1 MARLVINDDTGK
13 TQIFELST
21 PTISIGRAEVNDL
34 VLNHPSISRYHA
46 RISVLP
52 GGTVLVNDLGS
63 LNGTY
68 VNSQKIQEANLK
80 AGDCINAGVY
90 ELRYEVGPA
99 TRLRIQ
105 TGRTVP
111 GHVAELIDPQDLT
124 SSLRPA
130 PSAAPVEDVAIGDRV
145 RDLEKENHLLKLL
158 LGVGKTLS
166 AAHTSDET
174 LEQVMKLIFQ
184 MENVERGFVMLRD
197 EKKGFLPAVLLYK
210 DDKLRKQSRGVALSR
225 TMIDRVMEEKLP
237 SLIHDVAQDD
247 RFRASESLRLSGVQ
261 SAMCAPLLY
270 RDQVLGLFY
279 VDCLSKVWGFTQE
292 ELGIFSVVAAEAAI
306 SLASAQSH
314 QELAKR
320 LMEKKALE
328 RFLDS
333 AAVEKMLA
341 NPDQISLGGEN
352 QKATILFSDLRGFTQ
367 LSEKMEPADVVE
379 LLNECFT
386 EMTDL
391 VFEKSGTLDKY
402 TGDGLMVVFG
412 APLARPD
419 DAQRA
424 VETAIAMQ
432 IALQRLNEHW
442 EKTGRQPLRMGIGIN
457 TGMVTAGNIGSTKRM
472 DYTVIGD
479 SVNLASRLCAN
490 ALPGQVLI
498 SASCEEDLDGE
509 LPLKKLDAIR
519 VKGREARVNIYEV
532 GWQEHSSKG
541 SRQPTGRDGSEIQEN
556 PAGQVK

>member
-1 MARLVINDDTGK
+1 MARLVINDETGK
-13 TQIFELST
+13 TQIFELSA

-52 GGTVLVNDLGS
+52 GGTVLLNDLGS

-68 VNSQKIQEANLK
+68 VNNQKVQEATLE

-99 TRLRIQ
+99 TRLRIE
-105 TGRTVP
+105 TGETVP
-111 GHVAELIDPQDLT
+111 GHVAELIDPENLT
-124 SSLRPA
+124 DSLRPA
-130 PSAAPVEDVAIGDRV
+130 PSAAPIEDVAIEDRV

-166 AAHTSDET
+166 AAHTSEET
-174 LEQVMKLIFQ
+174 LERVMQLIFQ

-210 DDKLRKQSRGVALSR
+210 DEKLRKQSRGVALSR
-225 TMIDRVMEEKLP
+225 TMIDRVMKEKLP
-237 SLIHDVAQDD
+237 LLIHDVAQDD

-270 RDQVLGLFY
+270 RDQVLGFFY

-292 ELGIFSVVAAEAAI
+292 ELSIFSVVAAEAAI

-320 LMEKKALE
+320 LMERKALE

-333 AAVEKMLA
+333 AAVEKILA
-341 NPDQISLGGEN
+341 NPDQIRLGGEN

-432 IALQRLNEHW
+432 RALQRLNEHW

-457 TGMVTAGNIGSTKRM
+457 TGVVTAGNIGSTKRM

-498 SASCEEDLDGE
+498 SAACKKDLDGGF
-509 LPLKKLDAIR
+509 PIKKLDAIR
-519 VKGREARVNIYEV
+519 VKGREARVDIYEV
-532 GWQEHSSKG
+532 GWTEEGKQG
-541 SRQPTGRDGSEIQEN
+541 SERPAGRDESEIQEN
-556 PAGQVK
+556 PSGQVK